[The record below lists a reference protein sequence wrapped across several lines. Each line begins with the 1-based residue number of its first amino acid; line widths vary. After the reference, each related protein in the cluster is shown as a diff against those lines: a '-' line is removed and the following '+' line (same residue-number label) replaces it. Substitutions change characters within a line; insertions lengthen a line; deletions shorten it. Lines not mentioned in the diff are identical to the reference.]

1 MFGALLNHP
10 FDTAIQIGSNTY
22 RAVTTVN
29 KWGPDAIGNFLNVLG
44 SGDTEAIGHQVAGFV
59 FLAVPGGGEL
69 KAAKAAEEFLGNCQD
84 RGGRPKAGQGGC
96 GCQAAYCLQKVEAIL
111 QGDLEIIVTNA
122 NATKLAG
129 RSAKA
134 LNGAERTQVAEMLLK
149 NIEGLSEE
157 EQQAFLKAYKE
168 RAARSSS
175 TIDARRVREIRLR
188 AHANEKE
195 FTVPWSNGR
204 NHVRIVDDWIKESG
218 IIQEAT
224 TIEWTAA
231 DVNKVGTGRVRSGQ
245 PETRSS

>member
-1 MFGALLNHP
+1 MSRSWRKAESWTRRLRLP
-10 FDTAIQIGSNTY
+10 
-22 RAVTTVN
+22 
-29 KWGPDAIGNFLNVLG
+29 
-44 SGDTEAIGHQVAGFV
+44 SGLFA
-59 FLAVPGGGEL
+59 
-69 KAAKAAEEFLGNCQD
+69 
-84 RGGRPKAGQGGC
+84 
-96 GCQAAYCLQKVEAIL
+96 LQKVEAIL

-149 NIEGLSEE
+149 NLEGLSEE

-168 RAARSSS
+168 RAARSS
-175 TIDARRVREIRLR
+175 RRPTPGEYEKY
-188 AHANEKE
+188 AFGHTPTKKE

-231 DVNKVGTGRVRSGQ
+231 DVNKVGTEPVRK
-245 PETRSS
+245 RSARNSLKLKPTGGCSRTTLGSKK